1 MEFINNGIYKY
12 RIYLKALNKKYGIYP
27 SYYLRQLEN

>member
-1 MEFINNGIYKY
+1 MEFINTES
-12 RIYLKALNKKYGIYP
+12 YLKALNKKYGIYP